1 MFDFLDTYPYL
12 LPIIIF
18 FGRIIDVT
26 LGTLRI
32 IFVSKGEKYKA
43 PLIGFFEVLIW
54 IVVISEIFSRA
65 NDMIAYISYAA
76 GYASGNF
83 VGIII
88 EQRIAFGIILC
99 RIYTRKNGKDLVS
112 IFNANNF
119 GAALLEATGSVE
131 KIQIIETVIERKEMK
146 KVEKLVI
153 EFDPDVFYVVED
165 VRVKQRG
172 IFPKTRSLMSRW
184 RIGK

>member
-1 MFDFLDTYPYL
+1 
-12 LPIIIF
+12 
-18 FGRIIDVT
+18 
-26 LGTLRI
+26 
-32 IFVSKGEKYKA
+32 
-43 PLIGFFEVLIW
+43 
-54 IVVISEIFSRA
+54 
-65 NDMIAYISYAA
+65 MIAYISYAA

-99 RIYTRKNGKDLVS
+99 RIYTRKNGGELVS

-119 GAALLEATGSVE
+119 GATLLEATGSVE

>member
-1 MFDFLDTYPYL
+1 MQRLVGVWGRIFDHNCL
-12 LPIIIF
+12 LIF
-18 FGRIIDVT
+18 FWSDK
-26 LGTLRI
+26 
-32 IFVSKGEKYKA
+32 S
-43 PLIGFFEVLIW
+43 EVFIR
-54 IVVISEIFSRA
+54 F
-65 NDMIAYISYAA
+65 
-76 GYASGNF
+76 
-83 VGIII
+83 
-88 EQRIAFGIILC
+88 
-99 RIYTRKNGKDLVS
+99 NG
-112 IFNANNF
+112 
-119 GAALLEATGSVE
+119 VE